1 MVNIQHLDF
10 SYPRRSPLF
19 KELSMELQP
28 GNIYGLLGENGAGKT
43 SLLKLIS
50 GLLYPN
56 SGTCLV
62 HTYEASKR
70 LPQMLSEIYMIP
82 EEFYFPS
89 IYIEEFVEINGAF
102 YPSFNYQQF
111 QEYMREFKMENHQ
124 KLSKLSY
131 GQKKKV
137 LLAFG
142 LATNAKLIILDEPT
156 NGLDIPSKSQFRKV
170 LASSISED
178 QSYIISTHQIRDMES
193 LIDPIMVLD
202 NGKIIFNHSV
212 EEISRNLSFKVVRD
226 DEAPDTLIYG
236 ENLVNGKAGILENTD
251 QEETQI
257 NLELLFNGII
267 KENEKINQA
276 FKK

>member
-10 SYPRRSPLF
+10 SYPRKQPLF
-19 KELSMELQP
+19 EELSMELQP

-43 SLLKLIS
+43 SLLKLIA
-50 GLLYPN
+50 GLLYPQT
-56 SGTCLV
+56 GVCLV
-62 HTYEASKR
+62 HNYEASKR
-70 LPQMLSEIYMIP
+70 VPQMLSEIYMIP

-89 IYIEEFVEINGAF
+89 IYIEEFVKINSAF
-102 YPSFNYQQF
+102 YPKFSYEQF
-111 QEYMREFKMENHQ
+111 LEYMKEFNMENHQ
-124 KLSKLSY
+124 KLSSLSY

-178 QSYIISTHQIRDMES
+178 QSYIISTHQVRDMES
-193 LIDPIMVLD
+193 LIDPIVVLD

-212 EEISRNLSFKVVRD
+212 EEISLNLSFKIVKD
-226 DEAPDTLIYG
+226 DEAPENMIYG
-236 ENLVNGKAGILENTD
+236 ESLVSGTAGILENTD

-267 KENEKINQA
+267 QENEKMIQA

>member
-10 SYPRRSPLF
+10 SYPRKQPLF
-19 KELSMELQP
+19 EELSMELQP

-43 SLLKLIS
+43 SLLKLIA
-50 GLLYPN
+50 GLLYPQN
-56 SGTCLV
+56 GICKV
-62 HTYEASKR
+62 HNYEASKR
-70 LPQMLSEIYMIP
+70 VPQMLSEIYMIP

-89 IYIEEFVEINGAF
+89 IYIEEFVKINSAF
-102 YPSFNYQQF
+102 YPKFSYEQF
-111 QEYMREFKMENHQ
+111 LEYMKEFKMESHQ
-124 KLSKLSY
+124 KLSSLSY

-178 QSYIISTHQIRDMES
+178 QSYIISTHQVRDMES
-193 LIDPIMVLD
+193 LIDPIVVLD

-212 EEISRNLSFKVVRD
+212 EEISRNLSFKVVKD
-226 DEAPDTLIYG
+226 DESPENMIYG
-236 ENLVNGKAGILENTD
+236 ESLVSGTAGILENKD
-251 QEETQI
+251 REETQI

-267 KENEKINQA
+267 QENEKMIQA

>member
-1 MVNIQHLDF
+1 M
-10 SYPRRSPLF
+10 LF
-19 KELSMELQP
+19 RELSLKLQP

-50 GLLYPN
+50 GLLFPKT
-56 SGTCLV
+56 GVCLV
-62 HTYEASKR
+62 HNYEASKR
-70 LPQMLSEIYMIP
+70 VPQMLSEIYMIP

-89 IYIEEFVEINGAF
+89 IYIEEFVKVNSAF
-102 YPSFNYQQF
+102 YPKFDYQQF
-111 QEYMREFKMENHQ
+111 LEYMKEFNLQVNQ

-137 LLAFG
+137 LLSFG

-178 QSYIISTHQIRDMES
+178 QSYIISTHQVRDMES
-193 LIDPIMVLD
+193 LIDPIVVLD
-202 NGKIIFNHSV
+202 NGRIIFNHSV

-226 DEAPDTLIYG
+226 EEAPDTLIYG
-236 ENLVNGKAGILENTD
+236 ESLVNGKAGILENTEG
-251 QEETQI
+251 EETQI
-257 NLELLFNGII
+257 NLELLFNAII
-267 KENEKINQA
+267 QENEKIIQA

>member
-10 SYPRRSPLF
+10 SYPRQKPLF
-19 KELSMELQP
+19 EELTMELQP

-43 SLLKLIS
+43 SLLKLIA
-50 GLLYPN
+50 GLLYPQT
-56 SGTCLV
+56 GVCLV
-62 HTYEASKR
+62 HNYEASKR
-70 LPQMLSEIYMIP
+70 VPQMLSEIYMIP

-89 IYIEEFVEINGAF
+89 IYIEEFVKINSAF
-102 YPSFNYQQF
+102 YPKFSYEQF
-111 QEYMREFKMENHQ
+111 LEYMKEFKMESHQ
-124 KLSKLSY
+124 KLSSLSY

-170 LASSISED
+170 LASSITED
-178 QSYIISTHQIRDMES
+178 QSYIISTHQVRDMES
-193 LIDPIMVLD
+193 LIDPIVVLD

-212 EEISRNLSFKVVRD
+212 EEISRNLSFKVVKD
-226 DEAPDTLIYG
+226 DEAPENMIYG
-236 ENLVNGKAGILENTD
+236 ESLVSGTAGILENTD

-267 KENEKINQA
+267 QENEKMIQA

>member
-10 SYPRRSPLF
+10 AYPKQSMLF
-19 KELSMELQP
+19 KELSLKLQP

-50 GLLYPN
+50 GLLYPD
-56 SGTCLV
+56 SGVCLV
-62 HTYEASKR
+62 HSYEANKR
-70 LPQMLSEIYMIP
+70 IPQMLSEIYMIP
-82 EEFYFPS
+82 EEFDFSP
-89 IYIEEFVEINGAF
+89 IYIDEFVKINGAF
-102 YPSFNYQQF
+102 YPRFNYQQF
-111 QEYMREFKMENHQ
+111 LEYMKEFNMETQQ
-124 KLSKLSY
+124 KLSRLSY

-137 LLAFG
+137 LLSFG

-178 QSYIISTHQIRDMES
+178 QSYIISTHQVRDMES
-193 LIDPIMVLD
+193 LIDPIVVLD
-202 NGKIIFNHSV
+202 NGKVIFNQSV
-212 EEISRNLSFKVVRD
+212 EEISRYLSFKVVRD

-236 ENLVNGKAGILENTD
+236 ENLVNGKVGILENTE
-251 QEETQI
+251 QGETQI
-257 NLELLFNGII
+257 NLELLFNAII